1 MTRFLVLLA
10 LALTLLGCAVPVTP
24 TPQSTAAGDGA
35 SGPGTEGVIAAPV
48 AVSIPAI
55 GAEST
60 LIPLGLDLVDALSV
74 PPLDQPLQAGWYEP
88 GVIPGQAGPAVIAA
102 HVSGRVDGQK
112 VPGLFAR
119 LSELE
124 PGDEVIVERFDAAP
138 LTWRV
143 VAVDQYPKDRFP
155 TAEVYGDTDGPEL
168 KLITCGGEFDP
179 EERSYRDNVVVTAVL
194 A

>member
-1 MTRFLVLLA
+1 MTRPLVFLALLLA
-10 LALTLLGCAVPVTP
+10 LVGCAVPVTP
-24 TPQSTAAGDGA
+24 TPQSAGA
-35 SGPGTEGVIAAPV
+35 SEDASAEVIPAPV
-48 AVSIPAI
+48 AVAVPAI

-60 LIPLGLDLVDALSV
+60 LIPLGLDLDGALAV
-74 PPLDQPLQAGWYEP
+74 PPLDQPMLAGWYEL
-88 GVIPGQAGPAVIAA
+88 GVVPGQIGPAVIAA
-102 HVSGRVDGQK
+102 HVSGRVNDEP

-143 VAVDQYPKDRFP
+143 SEVDQYPKDRFP
-155 TAEVYGDTDGPEL
+155 TADVYGDTDGPEL

-179 EERSYRDNVVVTAVL
+179 AERHYEDNVVVTAVP